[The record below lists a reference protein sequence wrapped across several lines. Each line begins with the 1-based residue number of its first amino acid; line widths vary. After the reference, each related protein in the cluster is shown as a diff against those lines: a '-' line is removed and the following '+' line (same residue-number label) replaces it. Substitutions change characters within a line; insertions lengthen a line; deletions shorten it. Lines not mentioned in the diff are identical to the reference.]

1 MVGSGV
7 LGNVVSGFGGED
19 GDEEDVVRIEMVKV
33 MLYREV
39 ETGDVVFDGNIGRV
53 AGDEHIVGVVNGDG
67 GGEEYV
73 KRAVDKLVRK
83 LFESVNIWLSCFWR
97 CWMNKYNWR

>member
-67 GGEEYV
+67 GFLKGSI
-73 KRAVDKLVRK
+73 A
-83 LFESVNIWLSCFWR
+83 FESIWED
-97 CWMNKYNWR
+97 NVG